1 MCCSHLLTVLC
12 HPSENMTKQPVKI
25 NLVEKMQIVW
35 NCRWF
40 HSYHSH
46 SHVSVTHPLTQSF
59 ISHRCVPRTRQHLV
73 HSRFAFRIALNINI
87 HVDDLPCCL
96 TLRAG
101 IVDIWIGRRCQRS
114 RWICCERCHNC
125 FANFPFYSYCAFQCR
140 RRLQMYS
147 SFGWR
152 HKTNEQDNNNN
163 KMCVCV
169 FLLQNKISLA
179 TVCSVILGSFS
190 FCDCRQFIFI
200 IYLCERKWYANVS
213 ASMFV
218 LLCVNNVLT

>member
-1 MCCSHLLTVLC
+1 MCCSHPLTVYC
-12 HPSENMTKQPVKI
+12 HPSEITCQNQFCGENANSVKLSFVSFLSLI
-25 NLVEKMQIVW
+25 RTHLCHSLTHSFSHLLVTVVCQ
-35 NCRWF
+35 
-40 HSYHSH
+40 
-46 SHVSVTHPLTQSF
+46 
-59 ISHRCVPRTRQHLV
+59 VPRLRQHLV

-96 TLRAG
+96 TLGAG

-147 SFGWR
+147 SCGWR
-152 HKTNEQDNNNN
+152 HKTNEQNRQQQQNN
-163 KMCVCV
+163 MYFC
-169 FLLQNKISLA
+169 FRIKISLA
-179 TVCSVILGSFS
+179 TVCSFILGSFS

-218 LLCVNNVLT
+218 LLCVINVLT